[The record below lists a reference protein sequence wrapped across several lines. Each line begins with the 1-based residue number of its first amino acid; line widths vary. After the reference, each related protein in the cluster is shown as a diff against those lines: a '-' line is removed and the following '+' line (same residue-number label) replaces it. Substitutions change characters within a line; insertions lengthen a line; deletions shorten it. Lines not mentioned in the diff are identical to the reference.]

1 IAQRKPDGFL
11 GGLWE
16 FPGGKRKSGESLRE
30 TCQREIRE
38 ETGVSVRV
46 GPPAQKI
53 RHGYS
58 HFSITL
64 SVFHCFYEKGKPRP
78 LGCRKVKWVRP
89 KELIKYPFPKA
100 NQKIV
105 PLLAAGKLLP

>member
-1 IAQRKPDGFL
+1 M

-16 FPGGKRKSGESLRE
+16 FPGGKRKRGETRAE
-30 TCQREIRE
+30 ACRREIRE
-38 ETGVSVRV
+38 ETGARVRV
-46 GPPAQKI
+46 GPLAQKI

-64 SVFHCFYEKGKPRP
+64 SAFHCFYQNGKPRA
-78 LGCRKVKWVRP
+78 LGCQKVKWVRP
-89 KELIKYPFPKA
+89 ENLVKYPFPKA

-105 PLLAAGKLLP
+105 PLLASGTLLP